1 MHCPADGLECHVPNR
16 AFPVVDDG
24 AIDASE
30 ARMHGAL
37 VFIHI
42 MARII
47 HKKENIMN
55 EATLNTL
62 KADLSGQV
70 AIVTGAAQGLG
81 QRIAIT
87 LAANGA
93 KVACLDMKKEGLE
106 ETIQAITDAG
116 GIAKA
121 HECNVTDRERV
132 DQVVDHVVEDWEKID
147 ILVNNAGITRDTLL
161 PRMTDDEFESVIN
174 VNLRGSFLFM
184 RAVSRYM
191 MRARYGRIINMASIS
206 GARMGNPGQTNYS
219 ASKAALVGMTRSLSK
234 EIAGRGVTVNAVAPG
249 FIQSAMTD
257 ALGDVAKEE
266 AKKRIPAKRLGTAYE
281 VAAAVLFLASPAAGY
296 ITGHTL
302 VVDGGITG

>member
-1 MHCPADGLECHVPNR
+1 
-16 AFPVVDDG
+16 
-24 AIDASE
+24 
-30 ARMHGAL
+30 
-37 VFIHI
+37 
-42 MARII
+42 
-47 HKKENIMN
+47 MN